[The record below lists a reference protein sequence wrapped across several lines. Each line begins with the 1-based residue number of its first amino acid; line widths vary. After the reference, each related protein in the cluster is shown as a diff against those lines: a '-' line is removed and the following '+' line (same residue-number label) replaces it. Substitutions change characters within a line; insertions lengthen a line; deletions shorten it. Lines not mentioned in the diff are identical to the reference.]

1 MFLPVS
7 VLSLSPV
14 SATVVQALPMT
25 WLVFHS
31 CTRHCSR
38 AKTVRDFSLWL
49 QLYLQQVRAQ

>member
-7 VLSLSPV
+7 VLSLSPA

-31 CTRHCSR
+31 STRHCSR
-38 AKTVRDFSLWL
+38 AKTVHDFSLWL
-49 QLYLQQVRAQ
+49 QLYLKQAQA